1 LENFIQIKV
10 YNLYIY
16 KNMDVYT
23 DGSCLGNPGPGGWAV
38 IGPGFELSG
47 GLEHTTN
54 NAMELTA
61 ALKCLEHTGKQ
72 PVTIYTD
79 SCYLKNGITK
89 WILNWKKNGW
99 KTAAGQPIKNRE
111 IWIQIDDLAGA
122 HVTWKWVKAH
132 NGHPFNE
139 AVDKL
144 AYATATS
151 FKK

>member
-1 LENFIQIKV
+1 
-10 YNLYIY
+10 
-16 KNMDVYT
+16 MDVYT

-54 NAMELTA
+54 NIMELTA

-72 PVTIYTD
+72 TVTIYTD

-111 IWIQIDDLAGA
+111 LWIQIDDLAGA
-122 HVTWKWVKAH
+122 HVTWTWVKAH
-132 NGHPFNE
+132 NGHPLNE

-151 FKK
+151 FKKCNFEICY

>member
-1 LENFIQIKV
+1 ME
-10 YNLYIY
+10 
-16 KNMDVYT
+16 VYT

-38 IGPGFELSG
+38 VAPDFTLSG

-72 PVTIYTD
+72 TITIYTD

-89 WILNWKKNGW
+89 WVNGWKKNGW
-99 KTAAGQPIKNRE
+99 KTAGGQPVKNKELWTE
-111 IWIQIDDLAGA
+111 IDKINGP
-122 HVTWKWVKAH
+122 HVQWQWVKAH

-139 AVDKL
+139 AADKL
-144 AYATATS
+144 AHETALS
-151 FKK
+151 FQINK